1 MQNKEKSKWTEQTKK
16 KQQQE
21 RQQNKENM
29 AKQKKEKI
37 EIPWGVEEEEE
48 EEKGEKKEAMEEEEK
63 KKKREKKEEKTK
75 KEEEEEE
82 EEQQQEIELNFG
94 DAIEL
99 FNEQKN
105 KKGIKSVEEVD
116 KIDIPLNIF
125 GETATIIPTVDIEWG
140 EDIEVIEVEEEEEE
154 EEEEELKIP
163 FYYPLLNK
171 IPWVNNWFPK
181 EPTKEQMIGHRIKV
195 SLFNIGHFIL
205 WFFWAFFHTI
215 YFHDTK
221 AEGFMYRHKVLNRS
235 LSGLAQCTV
244 AFILF
249 YSVLAGFMFTNLLLL
264 SYGLYGNPQFNLINY
279 SNSY

>member
-1 MQNKEKSKWTEQTKK
+1 MTEGKQVELQEQKEGEEERLVTTE
-16 KQQQE
+16 E
-21 RQQNKENM
+21 
-29 AKQKKEKI
+29 EKVA
-37 EIPWGVEEEEE
+37 EEAVVDEEEEE
-48 EEKGEKKEAMEEEEK
+48 EEKK
-63 KKKREKKEEKTK
+63 
-75 KEEEEEE
+75 
-82 EEQQQEIELNFG
+82 
-94 DAIEL
+94 
-99 FNEQKN
+99 
-105 KKGIKSVEEVD
+105 
-116 KIDIPLNIF
+116 
-125 GETATIIPTVDIEWG
+125 
-140 EDIEVIEVEEEEEE
+140 EEEEEE